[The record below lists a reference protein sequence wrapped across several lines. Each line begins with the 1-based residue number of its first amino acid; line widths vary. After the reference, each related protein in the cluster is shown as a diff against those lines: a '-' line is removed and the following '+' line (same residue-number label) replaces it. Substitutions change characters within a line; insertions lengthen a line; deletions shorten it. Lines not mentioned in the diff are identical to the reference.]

1 MSSIASRLI
10 QLREEK
16 GLSPEELA
24 NELHFAKTIIWS
36 YELGKKQPI
45 FSHVNKIAEYF
56 GVDVDYL
63 LGEETNS
70 SGISLQHE
78 KDLKKYDLYVD
89 DVKLSD
95 EEIEEA
101 IAYIKARR
109 LMKNNLAI

>member
-1 MSSIASRLI
+1 MSSIAARLI

-45 FSHVNKIAEYF
+45 LNHVHKIAEYF

-63 LGEETNS
+63 LGEETGS
-70 SGISLQHE
+70 SGIRLQNA
-78 KDLKKYDLYVD
+78 KDLNNYNLYID
-89 DVKLSD
+89 DIKLSE

-101 IAYIKARR
+101 IAYIKAKR

>member
-1 MSSIASRLI
+1 MSNIASRLI

-45 FSHVNKIAEYF
+45 PSHVSKIAEYF
-56 GVDVDYL
+56 DVDVDYL
-63 LGEETNS
+63 LGEETKS
-70 SGISLQHE
+70 SGVNLQHA
-78 KDLKKYDLYVD
+78 KDLESYNLYVD
-89 DVKLSD
+89 DIKLTD

-109 LMKNNLAI
+109 LMKNNMAI